1 MQQLLNQV
9 SFMKY
14 ISTIIGLITVAS
26 IVYGCAT
33 RHDSKKLE
41 QQQTAELTVTVS
53 SPQQQTI
60 QQYIEV
66 TGNTAAKQEVVV
78 TTELSGVRILE
89 LYNDV
94 GDIVIQGQKLGLLD
108 CDSLQSQLAEANN
121 DYTLKQD
128 EYTRVKQLA
137 QKGIAP
143 KALAVQKLSRM
154 KSAQARLTH
163 AQHTINHCDLIAP
176 AAGFIYERNA
186 VIGELVSSNQA
197 LYRIA
202 GGRQVEVK
210 ASVPE
215 SELGQLQLGQEAMI
229 HISGHPQRIRGNI
242 RRITPKVNPNS
253 RTADVSISLNHNPNL
268 QIGFFSKVAI
278 HIGKIRG
285 QTLPLTALQ
294 RDHRGTYVWKLSQK
308 NTAIRQAVI
317 VRDYFKDVFMLQA
330 ISKNSKI
337 VAKAG
342 VFVKQGDPLNIA
354 KVSQI

>member
-1 MQQLLNQV
+1 M
-9 SFMKY
+9 S
-14 ISTIIGLITVAS
+14 
-26 IVYGCAT
+26 
-33 RHDSKKLE
+33 
-41 QQQTAELTVTVS
+41 
-53 SPQQQTI
+53 
-60 QQYIEV
+60 
-66 TGNTAAKQEVVV
+66 
-78 TTELSGVRILE
+78 

-94 GDIVIQGQKLGLLD
+94 GDI
-108 CDSLQSQLAEANN
+108 LQSQLAEANN

-215 SELGQLQLGQEAMI
+215 SELGQEAMI

-253 RTADVSISLNHNPNL
+253 RTADVSISLNNNPNL
-268 QIGFFSKVAI
+268 QGSC
-278 HIGKIRG
+278 KIQVGR
-285 QTLPLTALQ
+285 
-294 RDHRGTYVWKLSQK
+294 
-308 NTAIRQAVI
+308 
-317 VRDYFKDVFMLQA
+317 
-330 ISKNSKI
+330 
-337 VAKAG
+337 
-342 VFVKQGDPLNIA
+342 
-354 KVSQI
+354 